1 MATSDELSVYL
12 LKDVLGLEEG
22 AVEEERRTGAGSYG
36 YVFQVT
42 VGGVQRIAKKLHS
55 NFTNPSKVSAIERES
70 ITSKFRNECVILS
83 KLRHPNIVQFIGVH
97 YGRRG
102 KADLTLIMECVSSD
116 MDKFL
121 EVNPNILLPL
131 KLSILL
137 DVSYGLV
144 YLHECNPPIVHR
156 DLTARN
162 ILITDKCQAKI
173 ADLGM
178 AKIVDLQAQLA
189 TTHTQTPGQMWYMP
203 PEALKERAS
212 CTPKLDIFSFG
223 HLALYMVNQEFPKV
237 YNITMTMEIVKQGI
251 IERLKRQRALDRVGS
266 DHCLYPIITNCLYDN
281 PEYRPSTTAL
291 NRKLIILSSQTPAS
305 MESVLKLQ
313 GNDIG
318 QTAVWELRQEMLALK
333 QDRDSVMK
341 VRIWSS
347 HSSVLFIISN
357 LD

>member
-1 MATSDELSVYL
+1 MAADELTTFR
-12 LKDVLGLEEG
+12 LEIEG
-22 AVEEERRTGAGSYG
+22 IGEAAEAEEKRAGAGSFG

-55 NFTNPSKVSAIERES
+55 NFTNPSEVSARERES

-83 KLRHPNIVQFIGVH
+83 KLRHPNIVQFIGVQ

-121 EVNPNILLPL
+121 EVNPNITLPV

-144 YLHECNPPIVHR
+144 YLHERNPPIVHR

-173 ADLGM
+173 ADLGVAKVVDIRAQM
-178 AKIVDLQAQLA
+178 AAV
-189 TTHTQTPGQMWYMP
+189 HTQTPGQTFYMP
-203 PEALKERAS
+203 PETLRRDAS

-223 HLALYMVNQEFPKV
+223 HLSLYTVNQEFPQV
-237 YNITMTMEIVKQGI
+237 DDVSQTVTPAMQKQGEV
-251 IERLKRQRALDRVGS
+251 ERAKRQKAIDRVKK
-266 DHCLYPIITNCLYDN
+266 DHCLYRIIMDCLHDN
-281 PEYRPSTTAL
+281 PEKRPTTRAINSGLIDLSRQNEVNECSAL
-291 NRKLIILSSQTPAS
+291 PT
-305 MESVLKLQ
+305 
-313 GNDIG
+313 
-318 QTAVWELRQEMLALK
+318 
-333 QDRDSVMK
+333 
-341 VRIWSS
+341 
-347 HSSVLFIISN
+347 
-357 LD
+357 

>member
-1 MATSDELSVYL
+1 MAAMAGSDELSVYL
-12 LKDVLGLEEG
+12 LEDIQGLEVG
-22 AVEEERRTGAGSYG
+22 AVEEERRAGAGSYG

-55 NFTNPSKVSAIERES
+55 NFTNPSQVSAVEREN

-121 EVNPNILLPL
+121 EVHPNIPLPL

-178 AKIVDLQAQLA
+178 AKIVDIQAQLA
-189 TTHTQTPGQMWYMP
+189 ASHTQAPGQMWYMP
-203 PEALKERAS
+203 PEALEENAS
-212 CTPKLDIFSFG
+212 CTPKLDVFSFG
-223 HLALYMVNQEFPKV
+223 HLTLYMANQELPKV
-237 YNITMTMEIVKQGI
+237 YSIKLTAEIVKQGI
-251 IERLKRQRALDRVGS
+251 VERLKRQKALDLVGS
-266 DHCLYPIITNCLYDN
+266 DHCLYPIIADCLYDN
-281 PEYRPSTTAL
+281 PEYRPSTRPL
-291 NRKLIILSSQTPAS
+291 NRRLIILSSEIPAN
-305 MESVLKLQ
+305 MESVLKVR
-313 GNDIG
+313 GNDMG
-318 QTAVWELRQEMLALK
+318 QAAMRELRQEVVALK
-333 QDRDSVMK
+333 EDRDAVIK
-341 VRIWSS
+341 VS
-347 HSSVLFIISN
+347 
-357 LD
+357 